1 MMKKIMMIT
10 SSIIIAGC
18 VSVEGTREQLKSKDS
33 TTVNAAEE
41 RVYNIGVQ
49 GKDPCGIN
57 STWFVPVETSQQV
70 EYVKLLSNPS
80 VLAKIISEGDKSEVV
95 NAAAERFCICHEK
108 APAAETIVLYFRH
121 IEKKLANLNK
131 DLNKKVKKAITAK
144 LSGRDVLEVIL
155 RNRNDI
161 ASKVLNDND
170 VVTKLSAGD
179 VFEILS
185 KTRLGDKDS
194 RLLFEHFMT
203 VSDSETMAK
212 GLEPYN
218 GLRSDEMRDKIA
230 SKILT
235 KIEKEKNISLL
246 LGFRDRYDGRYHYGI
261 DKKEA
266 DRILLTL
273 AYGVTDEKIL
283 HKVMEH
289 TSLVKG
295 DVRVRLLKQL
305 PQDKMMEKVFDDVKG
320 CGISSW
326 NEGKIEALES
336 AMKIG
341 AQVKDKKVAL
351 KIFSSVFQRI
361 SYFMQECKKNE
372 WMKWTANDEKMSNKL
387 ASYVSGLSD
396 LEMAALLCLSGDA
409 YVYLL
414 DKVSASSASVILTKG
429 KSTSDAMED
438 GLVKLLPKEK
448 ITVEVFSSLKGPNA
462 KKTAMGLMADDVRKE
477 VEALIAESVA
487 AIMKKSEE
495 ASKTTFA
502 FKGFY
507 LGMSMEEV
515 REVYLYHFPAGTAK
529 VDKDGLALYIDGQLD
544 PLCRMYK
551 DSKGIYELNFGS
563 KMLKKWY
570 KYDAATATSWAE
582 KYGTE
587 HGIDMSLVILN
598 ERDKDG
604 YGGMYS
610 LVQDTYQSKNAKK
623 EYRIIYYGEP
633 DYNEINGIM
642 TAQSYYSRRSCAEGT
657 LRVQIERD

>member
-1 MMKKIMMIT
+1 MKKVMMFASGIIM
-10 SSIIIAGC
+10 AGC
-18 VSVEGTREQLKSKDS
+18 VSVESTREQLNSKDS
-33 TTVNAAEE
+33 TAVNQAEE

-57 STWFVPVETSQQV
+57 LTWFVPVETPQQV

-80 VLAKIISEGDKSEVV
+80 VLAKIISEGGKSEVV
-95 NAAAERFCICHEK
+95 NAAAERFFICHEK
-108 APAAETIVLYFRH
+108 APASETIVLYFSY
-121 IEKKLANLNK
+121 IENKLANLNK
-131 DLNKKVKKAITAK
+131 DLNEKVKKAIIAK

-185 KTRLGDKDS
+185 KTILGDKDS
-194 RLLFEHFMT
+194 RLLLEHFAK
-203 VSDSETMAK
+203 VSDSETMMK
-212 GLEPYN
+212 CLLET
-218 GLRSDEMRDKIA
+218 RDYDFREKIA
-230 SKILT
+230 SKLLP
-235 KIEKEKNISLL
+235 KIEQEKNISLL
-246 LGFRDRYDGRYHYGI
+246 LRLRGRYDGKYLYEI
-261 DKKEA
+261 DNEQA

-283 HKVMEH
+283 NELLEH
-289 TSLVKG
+289 YSLVKG

-305 PQDKMMEKVFDDVKG
+305 PEEKMIEKFCDDVNG

-326 NEGKIEALES
+326 NEGKIEVLES

-351 KIFSSVFQRI
+351 KIYSSVFQKI
-361 SYFMQECKKNE
+361 SYFMQECEKNE
-372 WMKWTANDEKMSNKL
+372 WMKWTENDEKMSKKL

-396 LEMAALLCLSGDA
+396 AEMAALLCLSGDA

-414 DKVSASSASVILTKG
+414 DKVSAGSASEILTKG
-429 KSTSDAMED
+429 KSTSEAMEE

-448 ITVEVFSSLKGPNA
+448 ITVEVFSSLKGPIA

-477 VEALIAESVA
+477 VEALIAERVA
-487 AIMKKSEE
+487 PIMKKSEE

-507 LGMSMEEV
+507 LGMSMEEA

-544 PLCRMYK
+544 PLCRMYE

-563 KMLKKWY
+563 KILKKWY
-570 KYDAATATSWAE
+570 KYDAATAASWARM
-582 KYGTE
+582 YGKE
-587 HGIDMSLVILN
+587 HHIDMSLVILN

-657 LRVQIERD
+657 LRVKIERD

>member
-57 STWFVPVETSQQV
+57 STWFVPVETPQQV
-70 EYVKLLSNPS
+70 EYVKLLSNS
-80 VLAKIISEGDKSEVV
+80 AVLAKIISEGGKSEVV

-108 APAAETIVLYFRH
+108 APASETIVLYFRH

-131 DLNKKVKKAITAK
+131 DLNEKVKKAITAN
-144 LSGRDVLEVIL
+144 LSGEDVLEVIL

-170 VVTKLSAGD
+170 VVTKLSAGEA
-179 VFEILS
+179 FEILS
-185 KTRLGDKDS
+185 KSILGDKDS

-212 GLEPYN
+212 GLGPY

-230 SKILT
+230 GKILT

-261 DKKEA
+261 NKEEA

-273 AYGVTDEKIL
+273 AYGVSDEKTL
-283 HKVMEH
+283 LQVMEH

-295 DVRVRLLKQL
+295 GVRVRLLKQL
-305 PQDKMMEKVFDDVKG
+305 PEEKMLEKVFDDVNG

-351 KIFSSVFQRI
+351 KIYSSVFQKI
-361 SYFMQECKKNE
+361 SYFMQECNKNE
-372 WMKWTANDEKMSNKL
+372 WMKWTENDEKMSKEL

-414 DKVSASSASVILTKG
+414 DKVSAGSASVILTKG
-429 KSTSDAMED
+429 KSTSEAMEE

-448 ITVEVFSSLKGPNA
+448 ITVEVFSSLKGPIA
-462 KKTAMGLMADDVRKE
+462 KKTAMGLMSDDVRKE
-477 VEALIAESVA
+477 VEALIAERVA

-570 KYDAATATSWAE
+570 KYDAATAASWAE

-587 HGIDMSLVILN
+587 YGIDMSLVILN

>member
-1 MMKKIMMIT
+1 MKKVMMFASGIIM
-10 SSIIIAGC
+10 AGC
-18 VSVEGTREQLKSKDS
+18 VSVESTREQLNSKDS
-33 TTVNAAEE
+33 TAVSQAEE

-57 STWFVPVETSQQV
+57 STWFVPVETPQQV
-70 EYVKLLSNPS
+70 EYVKLLSNPA
-80 VLAKIISEGDKSEVV
+80 VLAKIIYKGGKSEVV

-108 APAAETIVLYFRH
+108 APTAKTIVLYFDY
-121 IEKKLANLNK
+121 IENKLANLNK
-131 DLNKKVKKAITAK
+131 DLNEKVKKAIIAK

-161 ASKVLNDND
+161 ASKILNDND
-170 VVTKLSAGD
+170 VVTKLSAGEA
-179 VFEILS
+179 FEILS
-185 KTRLGDKDS
+185 KTELRDKDS
-194 RLLFEHFMT
+194 RLLLEHFAK
-203 VSDSETMAK
+203 VSDSETIAK
-212 GLEPYN
+212 GLGCFDY
-218 GLRSDEMRDKIA
+218 DWCKKIA
-230 SKILT
+230 STLLP
-235 KIEKEKNISLL
+235 KIEQEKNISLL
-246 LGFRDRYDGRYHYGI
+246 LRLRKMEAHFQGRYKYTCYGI
-261 DKKEA
+261 SDEEA

-283 HKVMEH
+283 NELLRHD
-289 TSLVKG
+289 SLVKG

-305 PQDKMMEKVFDDVKG
+305 PEEKMIEKVFDDVNG
-320 CGISSW
+320 CQISSW
-326 NEGKIEALES
+326 KDAFES

-351 KIFSSVFQRI
+351 KIYSSVFQKI

-372 WMKWTANDEKMSNKL
+372 WMKWRENDEKMSKKL

-396 LEMAALLCLSGDA
+396 AEMAALLCLSGDA

-414 DKVSASSASVILTKG
+414 DKVSAGSASVILTKG
-429 KSTSDAMED
+429 KSTSEAMEE

-448 ITVEVFSSLKGPNA
+448 ITVEVFSSLKGPIA
-462 KKTAMGLMADDVRKE
+462 KKTAMGLMSDDVRKE
-477 VEALIAESVA
+477 VEALIAERVA

-507 LGMSMEEV
+507 LGMSMEEA

-570 KYDAATATSWAE
+570 KYDAATAASWAE

-587 HGIDMSLVILN
+587 YGIDMSLVILN

-633 DYNEINGIM
+633 DYNETNGIM

>member
-1 MMKKIMMIT
+1 M
-10 SSIIIAGC
+10 
-18 VSVEGTREQLKSKDS
+18 
-33 TTVNAAEE
+33 
-41 RVYNIGVQ
+41 
-49 GKDPCGIN
+49 
-57 STWFVPVETSQQV
+57 
-70 EYVKLLSNPS
+70 
-80 VLAKIISEGDKSEVV
+80 
-95 NAAAERFCICHEK
+95 
-108 APAAETIVLYFRH
+108 
-121 IEKKLANLNK
+121 
-131 DLNKKVKKAITAK
+131 
-144 LSGRDVLEVIL
+144 
-155 RNRNDI
+155 
-161 ASKVLNDND
+161 
-170 VVTKLSAGD
+170 
-179 VFEILS
+179 
-185 KTRLGDKDS
+185 
-194 RLLFEHFMT
+194 
-203 VSDSETMAK
+203 
-212 GLEPYN
+212 
-218 GLRSDEMRDKIA
+218 
-230 SKILT
+230 
-235 KIEKEKNISLL
+235 
-246 LGFRDRYDGRYHYGI
+246 GFRNRYDGRYHYGI
-261 DKKEA
+261 NKEEA

-273 AYGVTDEKIL
+273 AYGVSDEKTL
-283 HKVMEH
+283 LQVMEH

-305 PQDKMMEKVFDDVKG
+305 PEEKMIEKVFDDVNG

-351 KIFSSVFQRI
+351 KIYTSVFQKI
-361 SYFMQECKKNE
+361 SYFMRECKENE
-372 WMKWTANDEKMSNKL
+372 WMKWTENDEKMSKKL

-396 LEMAALLCLSGDA
+396 AEMAALLCLSGDA

-414 DKVSASSASVILTKG
+414 DKVSAGSASEILTKG
-429 KSTSDAMED
+429 KSTSEAMEE

-448 ITVEVFSSLKGPNA
+448 ITVEVFSSLKGPIA
-462 KKTAMGLMADDVRKE
+462 KKTAMGLMSDDVRKE
-477 VEALIAESVA
+477 VEALIAERVA

-544 PLCRMYK
+544 PLCRMDE

-570 KYDAATATSWAE
+570 KYDAATAASWARM
-582 KYGTE
+582 YGKE
-587 HGIDMSLVILN
+587 HHIDMSLVILN
-598 ERDKDG
+598 ERDNDG
-604 YGGMYS
+604 FGGIYS
-610 LVQDTYQSKNAKK
+610 LVQNTYQSKNAKK

>member
-1 MMKKIMMIT
+1 MKKVMMFASGIIM
-10 SSIIIAGC
+10 AGC
-18 VSVEGTREQLKSKDS
+18 VSVESTREQLNSKDS
-33 TTVNAAEE
+33 TAVSQAEE

-57 STWFVPVETSQQV
+57 STWFVPIETPQQV
-70 EYVKLLSNPS
+70 EYVKLLSNS
-80 VLAKIISEGDKSEVV
+80 TVLAKIISEGGKSEVV

-108 APAAETIVLYFRH
+108 APAAETIVLYFRL
-121 IEKKLANLNK
+121 IEKKLMSLNK
-131 DLNKKVKKAITAK
+131 ELNEKVKKAITAN
-144 LSGRDVLEVIL
+144 LSGRDVLKVIL

-170 VVTKLSAGD
+170 VVTKLSAGE

-185 KTRLGDKDS
+185 KTELSDKDS

-212 GLEPYN
+212 GLGPY
-218 GLRSDEMRDKIA
+218 GLRSDEMRNKIA

-283 HKVMEH
+283 LKVMEH

-305 PQDKMMEKVFDDVKG
+305 PEEKMIEKVFDDVNG

-351 KIFSSVFQRI
+351 KIYSSVFQKI

-372 WMKWTANDEKMSNKL
+372 WMKWTENDEKMSKKL
-387 ASYVSGLSD
+387 ALYVSGLSD
-396 LEMAALLCLSGDA
+396 AEMAALLCLSGDA

-414 DKVSASSASVILTKG
+414 DKVSAGGASEILTKG
-429 KSTSDAMED
+429 KSTSEAMEE

-448 ITVEVFSSLKGPNA
+448 ITVEVFSSLKGPIA
-462 KKTAMGLMADDVRKE
+462 KKTAMGLMSDDVRKE
-477 VEALIAESVA
+477 VEALIAERVA

-529 VDKDGLALYIDGQLD
+529 VDKDGLALYVDGQLD
-544 PLCRMYK
+544 PLCRMYE
-551 DSKGIYELNFGS
+551 DSKRIYELNFGS

-570 KYDAATATSWAE
+570 KYDAATAASWARM
-582 KYGTE
+582 YGKE
-587 HGIDMSLVILN
+587 HHIDMSLVILN
-598 ERDKDG
+598 ERDNDG
-604 YGGMYS
+604 FGGIYS
-610 LVQDTYQSKNAKK
+610 LVQNTYQSKNAKK
-623 EYRIIYYGEP
+623 EYRIIYYGKP
-633 DYNEINGIM
+633 DYNEINGII
-642 TAQSYYSRRSCAEGT
+642 TAQSYYSRRSCDEGT